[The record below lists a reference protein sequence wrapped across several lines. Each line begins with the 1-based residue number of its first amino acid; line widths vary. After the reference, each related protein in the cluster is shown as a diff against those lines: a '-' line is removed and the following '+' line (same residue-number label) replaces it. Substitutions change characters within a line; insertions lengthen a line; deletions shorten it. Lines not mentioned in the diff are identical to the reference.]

1 MWWLA
6 CCLLWCDVM
15 PNSRIVPIQLM
26 KGSKVVPLTP
36 DEYARYQQRVMVGNA
51 QTWLLTAIACF
62 LFLSTFAVKNQ
73 GFKALCIFSA
83 FGVAIASRLSSGENV
98 RDDRISK
105 DFTDGS
111 DSNRQSRIF
120 QQTAIEQ
127 VPVES
132 WYEALEEQDTDTID
146 YPHDLLCKPHD
157 RDFIERFTL
166 NRNSKLLV
174 GAPGA
179 GKTVTAKAWI
189 ATLFKYFPDA
199 IVLVNYRKRASFC
212 GLEQVPGCCQQSR
225 QGDLT
230 GLFAQ
235 MALIHGIH
243 QGRSDMSPDE
253 RKEQPPAILYI
264 ADYAATWGNINA
276 ILSDRRSPLQNA
288 ARLFLERMGELI
300 TVGRENNVQLV
311 VDTQSFNLQ
320 ALGNIDS
327 NERGCLTTLGLGFES
342 VDQWGQKS
350 GNYEVLQLLT
360 RNAFMVSSDSDREQ
374 LNTWLPLM
382 RDESQRLRRP
392 LAFTTLGGAEL
403 FFLEDYRYFEALT
416 LPESALETISQS
428 IEDAFNE
435 YGENLIDES
444 MFDVSD
450 NFRDDRNDSE
460 KPENF
465 QPVSEFSETPK
476 RLQGEDFR
484 DFRKTDRLF
493 TTRQLPPDEAE
504 TLIRLM
510 ISEGLGKTKIIK
522 MLWDANPGKN
532 KKYQN
537 ALEEWDL
544 LLGE

>member
-1 MWWLA
+1 
-6 CCLLWCDVM
+6 M
-15 PNSRIVPIQLM
+15 PNSRIIPVQLL

-36 DEYARYQQRVMVGNA
+36 DEYARYAQRVLVTNA

-62 LFLSTFAVKNQ
+62 LFLTTFAVEHQ
-73 GFKALCIFSA
+73 RIKALCIFSSL
-83 FGVAIASRLSSGENV
+83 FVAIAARLSSGENV

-111 DSNRQSRIF
+111 DSNRQSRLF

-132 WYEALEEQDTDTID
+132 WYEALEEQDTDEID
-146 YPHDLLCKPHD
+146 YPHDLLCKPHSQ
-157 RDFIERFTL
+157 DFIARFTL

-189 ATLFKYFPDA
+189 ATLFHYFPDA
-199 IVLVNYRKRASFC
+199 LVLVNYRKRASFC
-212 GLEQVPGCCQQSR
+212 GLEHVPGCCQQSR
-225 QGDLT
+225 QGDLS

-235 MALIHGIH
+235 MALIHAIH
-243 QGRSDMSPDE
+243 QGRSDMSPDD

-320 ALGNIDS
+320 ALGNLDS

-350 GNYEVLQLLT
+350 GNYEVLQLLV

-382 RDESQRLRRP
+382 RDESQRLRLP

-403 FFLEDYRYFEALT
+403 FFLEDYRRFESSI
-416 LPESALETISQS
+416 LPEPALQTLAES
-428 IEDAFNE
+428 IEDAFTE
-435 YGENLIDES
+435 YGENLDEEAIFGRSGEVQTGLNAAERSGPVHERSDSPERLNPMQSENVQDSVQRSDLFTARQIPADEARALIALLRSEGWTKQQIIEELWECKKGGSQKYKQATEEYEFLIDE
-444 MFDVSD
+444 
-450 NFRDDRNDSE
+450 
-460 KPENF
+460 
-465 QPVSEFSETPK
+465 
-476 RLQGEDFR
+476 
-484 DFRKTDRLF
+484 
-493 TTRQLPPDEAE
+493 
-504 TLIRLM
+504 
-510 ISEGLGKTKIIK
+510 
-522 MLWDANPGKN
+522 
-532 KKYQN
+532 
-537 ALEEWDL
+537 
-544 LLGE
+544 